1 MGGIKHGY
9 PQRVE
14 VDGSLDLEYPPLSSM
29 AVILRQMTD
38 RFDSST
44 VIFMAFESDSQNLF
58 STHFQALPAY
68 MERVQED
75 GVRLTEEELEERRQE
90 LLAKAEIQVSQSFC
104 SKTIK
109 NNFRRAKQK
118 NSTTQ
123 MLEKFYLYSKSVSEK
138 IKN

>member
-1 MGGIKHGY
+1 MDGIKHGY

-14 VDGSLDLEYPPLSSM
+14 MDGSLDLEYPPLSSM

-90 LLAKAEIQVSQSFC
+90 LLAKAEIQVNLKSSFC
-104 SKTIK
+104 QA
-109 NNFRRAKQK
+109 FD
-118 NSTTQ
+118 
-123 MLEKFYLYSKSVSEK
+123 
-138 IKN
+138 

>member
-1 MGGIKHGY
+1 
-9 PQRVE
+9 
-14 VDGSLDLEYPPLSSM
+14 M

-104 SKTIK
+104 PKTIK
-109 NNFRRAKQK
+109 IKIISGGRSRRTRRHKCSKNFIFIRKATQK
-118 NSTTQ
+118 KSRIENQ
-123 MLEKFYLYSKSVSEK
+123 VCEKTRK
-138 IKN
+138 IYEIRS